1 MLKPH
6 LTRDAAEQYILG
18 ALAPEKAA
26 SLEAHTLEC
35 EPCARLLQE
44 EALLSEQLHEVASTV
59 PRDAHVLRPAR
70 WDTRRMGLG
79 TAGAALATAASLAF
93 VLLSGERPPPAS
105 SPLPLEMAP
114 PTVALEK
121 LEMEVAEPRA
131 VVVACPDLATQ
142 ASCTQAAEE
151 RGLLVQY
158 PWGTGEVP
166 RYEAR
171 TGLPEGALSARRPVS
186 L

>member
-6 LTRDAAEQYILG
+6 LTRDSAEQYILG
-18 ALAPEKAA
+18 ALSPEASAA
-26 SLEAHTLEC
+26 LEAHTLEC

-44 EALLSEQLHEVASTV
+44 EAVLSEQLQEVAQSF
-59 PRDAHVLRPAR
+59 PREDRVIRPAR
-70 WDTRRMGLG
+70 WHVRRAAAG
-79 TAGAALATAASLAF
+79 AVGAALAAAASLAL
-93 VLLSGERPPPAS
+93 VLLPGGRAPHPSGVAGRATTTAALE
-105 SPLPLEMAP
+105 LEMGA
-114 PTVALEK
+114 
-121 LEMEVAEPRA
+121 PRA
-131 VVVACPDLATQ
+131 IVVACPDLATQ
-142 ASCTQAAEE
+142 DSCMQAAEE

-171 TGLPEGALSARRPVS
+171 TGLPEGALSARHPVS